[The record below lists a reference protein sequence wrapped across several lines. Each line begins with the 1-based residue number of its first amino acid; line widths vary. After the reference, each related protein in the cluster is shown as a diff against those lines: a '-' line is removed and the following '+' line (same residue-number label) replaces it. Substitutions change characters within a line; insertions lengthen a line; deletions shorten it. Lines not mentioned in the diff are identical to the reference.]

1 MDRPCTHDHVL
12 LYPEKEGFGDYH
24 MVLNNH
30 MNFVDRNNRGGGGGE
45 GDCTDVAIHL
55 WEWLSNIVVRR
66 IQYHSNSGYYYD
78 SDGSAIRNNASSNHH
93 VLRVPKTIVIW
104 GWMVEKAGGR
114 WWSWLGWFSQ
124 YGFGG
129 MVSDPC
135 NLCRD

>member
-1 MDRPCTHDHVL
+1 
-12 LYPEKEGFGDYH
+12 
-24 MVLNNH
+24 

-104 GWMVEKAGGR
+104 GWMVEEAGGR
-114 WWSWLGWFSQ
+114 CWG
-124 YGFGG
+124 
-129 MVSDPC
+129 
-135 NLCRD
+135 